1 MHAMCSPGG
10 VRRALQAQLFSNIG
24 CLSRWRPGCT
34 VPVQQRRQ
42 PTLSPARP
50 HRRAE
55 HDLRLVC
62 ELTDHN
68 CAVGWSSCIERS
80 ARGGILSILGKGQSD
95 NTATGKG
102 RVRTS
107 PLT

>member
-1 MHAMCSPGG
+1 MHATCSPGG

-24 CLSRWRPGCT
+24 CLSRWRPGRT

-42 PTLSPARP
+42 PTISPARP

-55 HDLRLVC
+55 HDLRLVSK
-62 ELTDHN
+62 LTDHN
-68 CAVGWSSCIERS
+68 CAVGWSSCIDRCEC
-80 ARGGILSILGKGQSD
+80 GDFLSILGEGQSD

-102 RVRTS
+102 EYVQAR
-107 PLT
+107 